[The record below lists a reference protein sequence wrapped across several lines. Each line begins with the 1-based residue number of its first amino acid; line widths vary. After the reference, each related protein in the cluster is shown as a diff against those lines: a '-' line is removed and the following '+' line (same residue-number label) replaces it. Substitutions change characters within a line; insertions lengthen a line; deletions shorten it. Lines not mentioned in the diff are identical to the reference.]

1 MSYKKL
7 SGVDISHLIEKK
19 GKQDYLS
26 WANAWNEVK
35 KLYPEATRTVYEGE
49 YGMPYFSDGKT
60 CLVKV
65 GVTIDGI
72 EHIDYLP
79 IMDYRNKSIPADAVT
94 TFDIVKTIQ
103 RSTVKCI
110 ALHGLGLNLWIGEDT
125 RVATAKTQP
134 VKKDKIVVKKGDAN
148 WKDKIV
154 PWIGRMKAS
163 KSPQQIVSTLS
174 NGYVITPTLKKH
186 IENECNT
193 K

>member
-7 SGVDISHLIEKK
+7 SEVNIDHLIEKK
-19 GKQDYLS
+19 GKQNYLS

-35 KLYPEATRTVYEGE
+35 KLYPDTIRTVYEGE
-49 YGMPYFSDGKT
+49 FGMPYFTDGKT

-65 GVTIDGI
+65 GVTVNGL

-110 ALHGLGLNLWIGEDT
+110 ALHGLGLGLWIGEDT
-125 RVATAKTQP
+125 RVPQAKQEI
-134 VKKDKIVVKKGDAN
+134 KKEKAHVKKGDKN
-148 WKDKIV
+148 WKEKIV
-154 PWIGRMKAS
+154 RIFHHTN
-163 KSPQQIVSTLS
+163 V
-174 NGYVITPTLKKH
+174 KK
-186 IENECNT
+186 T
-193 K
+193 Y